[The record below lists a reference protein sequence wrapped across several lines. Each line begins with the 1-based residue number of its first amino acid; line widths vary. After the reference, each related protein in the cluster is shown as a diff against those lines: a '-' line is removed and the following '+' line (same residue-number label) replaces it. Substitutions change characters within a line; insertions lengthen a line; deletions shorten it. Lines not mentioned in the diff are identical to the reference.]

1 MIECAMTTRAAL
13 PLLAFVIGLAINPA
27 TACAETAKRA
37 LSDWTITPGL
47 VVTADYLSVV
57 KGGLKRGARGL
68 SNTDLTLEVAHTPS
82 GWTLSGYVLHNQG
95 GVFNDDYVGSLQA
108 VSNIDTTDALHLYEL
123 WAQKS
128 WRDGEAYIAAGII
141 DLNSRFDVQ
150 ESGGLFL
157 QSAHGIG
164 SELAQTGVN
173 GPSIFPLAGPAVV
186 VQVPITDGWWTRF
199 GIFDAVPGNANNP
212 DRFSY
217 VRLSKDEGALV
228 IGELEHRTDAARLVI
243 GGWRYTTAFEALEAV
258 DPVTGE
264 PLRRRDNEGAYVSYD
279 RTLITPDTEDG
290 PGKVAGWVRA
300 GFANSRINSLSHYIG
315 GGLVWTG
322 PLTTR
327 PLDQMGLAVAMAH
340 RGQADRRLN
349 PGRKTETVT
358 ELTYRAVL
366 SETLALQPSLQHV
379 HGIGE
384 AVSPK
389 STWVAA
395 LRIEWTVF

>member
-1 MIECAMTTRAAL
+1 MTQCVLIVAVATSLGLVTSLMQSPARAQSDAEM
-13 PLLAFVIGLAINPA
+13 PA
-27 TACAETAKRA
+27 QG
-37 LSDWTITPGL
+37 DWSVTPGL

-68 SNTDLTLEVAHTPS
+68 TNTDLTLEVAHASS
-82 GWTLSGYVLHNQG
+82 GWTFNGYVLHNQG

-128 WRDGEAYIAAGII
+128 WLDGEAYVAAGII

-186 VQVPITDGWWTRF
+186 VQIPITDGWWTRF
-199 GIFDAVPGNANNP
+199 GIFDAVPGSANNP

-243 GGWRYTTAFEALEAV
+243 GGWRYTTAFDALDDV
-258 DPVTGE
+258 DPDTGE

-279 RTLITPDTEDG
+279 RTLIAPATDDG
-290 PGKVAGWVRA
+290 PGKVTGWVRA
-300 GFANSRINSLSHYIG
+300 GFANSRINSLSHYVG

-322 PLTTR
+322 PVAAR
-327 PLDQMGLAVAMAH
+327 PLDQLGLAVAMAH

-395 LRIEWTVF
+395 LRFEWTVF

>member
-1 MIECAMTTRAAL
+1 MTKCGMTMRVSLMAL
-13 PLLAFVIGLAINPA
+13 FMGLALTPV
-27 TACAETAKRA
+27 TVCAETVKPEPG
-37 LSDWTITPGL
+37 DWTITPGL

-68 SNTDLTLEVAHTPS
+68 TNTDLTLEMVHAPS
-82 GWTLSGYVLHNQG
+82 GWTFSGYLLHNQG

-108 VSNIDTTDALHLYEL
+108 LSNIDTTDALHLYEL

-128 WRDGEAYIAAGII
+128 WRDGEAYVAAGII

-150 ESGGLFL
+150 ETGGLFL
-157 QSAHGIG
+157 QSGHGIG

-186 VQVPITDGWWTRF
+186 VQIPVADGWWTRF
-199 GIFDAVPGNANNP
+199 GMFDAVPGDAANP
-212 DRFSY
+212 DRFSS

-228 IGELEHRTDAARLVI
+228 IGELEYRTDTARLVI
-243 GGWRYTTAFEALEAV
+243 GGWRYTAAFEALEDV

-264 PLRRRDNEGAYVSYD
+264 PRTRRDNEGAYVSYD
-279 RTLITPDTEDG
+279 RTLIAPATEDG
-290 PGKVAGWVRA
+290 PGKVSGWIRT
-300 GFANSRINSLSHYIG
+300 GFANGRINTLSHYVG
-315 GGLVWTG
+315 GGLVWSG
-322 PLTTR
+322 PLAAR
-327 PLDQMGLAVAMAH
+327 PLDQLGLAVAMAH

-366 SETLALQPSLQHV
+366 SDTLALQPSLQHV
-379 HGIGE
+379 QGIGE
-384 AVSPK
+384 SVGPK

-395 LRIEWTVF
+395 LRFEWTVF